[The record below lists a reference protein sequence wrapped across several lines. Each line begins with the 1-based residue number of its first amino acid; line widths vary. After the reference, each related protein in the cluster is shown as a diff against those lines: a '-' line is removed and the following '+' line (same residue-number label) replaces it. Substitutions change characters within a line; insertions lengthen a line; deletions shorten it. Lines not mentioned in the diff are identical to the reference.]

1 MAPLSELLA
10 KVSALLDST
19 PGLAVTQNPAGEL
32 LVDCGDGGL
41 PVVVVEHRRGT
52 EHAAV
57 LLGFICPEARM
68 SARDALQL
76 VMQVGAGAIGLVGG
90 AYWVRFTVPAAAL
103 AGERLPEAI
112 RYVRV
117 LARDLGAAVDAGPIA
132 VATGFDP
139 FAHYAE
145 N

>member
-10 KVSALLDST
+10 KVSALLAST
-19 PGLAVTQNPAGEL
+19 AGFAVTQNPAGEL
-32 LVDCGDGGL
+32 LVDDGDGGL

-52 EHAAV
+52 EHAVV

-76 VMQVGAGAIGLVGG
+76 VMQIGAGAIGLVGG

-103 AGERLPEAI
+103 AGARLPDAI
-112 RYVRV
+112 RYVRG
-117 LARDLGAAVDAGPIA
+117 LARDLGAAVAAGPVA
-132 VATGFDP
+132 VATGGDL
-139 FAHYAE
+139 FAHFAE